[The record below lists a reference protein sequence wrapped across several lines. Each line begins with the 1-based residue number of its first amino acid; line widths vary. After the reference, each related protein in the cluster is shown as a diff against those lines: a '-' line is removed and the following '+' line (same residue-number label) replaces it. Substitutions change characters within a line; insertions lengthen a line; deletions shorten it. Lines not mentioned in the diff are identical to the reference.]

1 MVCRFI
7 PSEDRRRKLFKTRM
21 ENLANNLSAILESL
35 LQVLREGTDEDVQNL
50 RLNIQQNV
58 SEQNIIADL
67 KKLLG

>member
-1 MVCRFI
+1 
-7 PSEDRRRKLFKTRM
+7 M